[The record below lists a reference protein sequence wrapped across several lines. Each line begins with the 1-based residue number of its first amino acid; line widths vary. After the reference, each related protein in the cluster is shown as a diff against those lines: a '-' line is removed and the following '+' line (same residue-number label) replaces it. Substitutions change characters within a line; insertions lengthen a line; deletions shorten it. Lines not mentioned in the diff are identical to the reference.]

1 MDPVRPTELIDG
13 PSLVQIDPQ
22 REPHVLER
30 IGDKGVETKL
40 LIDSYWSSGE
50 ANSAIKEVMCTMIGQ
65 MKLRAKT
72 KSSFL
77 ERTLVALPV
86 S

>member
-1 MDPVRPTELIDG
+1 MYKKLQKVNNFLGKNKKRRLKWRKMDPVRPTELIDG

-40 LIDSYWSSGE
+40 LIDSY
-50 ANSAIKEVMCTMIGQ
+50 
-65 MKLRAKT
+65 
-72 KSSFL
+72 
-77 ERTLVALPV
+77 
-86 S
+86 